1 MPSHLV
7 SLPGARGPATGV
19 PLGSKLTHVSE
30 SGVHGETKKASVVAT
45 KPVLSAARA
54 LVPAPTHAVSKPKTY
69 LQ

>member
-30 SGVHGETKKASVVAT
+30 SAVHGSTKKPVVSAT
-45 KPVLSAARA
+45 KPVLSASKASVA
-54 LVPAPTHAVSKPKTY
+54 APAHVVSQPKTH
-69 LQ
+69 

>member
-7 SLPGARGPATGV
+7 SLPGARGPASGV

-30 SGVHGETKKASVVAT
+30 SGVHGETKKASVLAT
-45 KPVLSAARA
+45 KPVLTAAQTSISG
-54 LVPAPTHAVSKPKTY
+54 PTHLVSKPKTY

>member
-1 MPSHLV
+1 MPSHLI

-30 SGVHGETKKASVVAT
+30 SGVHGETKKASAVAT
-45 KPVLSAARA
+45 KPVLAAA
-54 LVPAPTHAVSKPKTY
+54 QAPVSVPDHLVSKPKTY